1 MESRP
6 VSPHPWCTDART
18 PLSSLSQKPEVRTA
32 ASDTCH
38 NPDKPGVM
46 GDPQT
51 LQACSGLASAHPEK
65 RSDDAT
71 GLLSEADTFCRPS
84 GCGVLRAAAFAAN
97 PKPRPKKT
105 ASVIRRSKPHC
116 ANGPVRLGC
125 RRHEARRGHSRPLHA
140 TWKSCYSFLRFDSG
154 ALPCKRRHFGT
165 EHMRRGGG
173 VSRGGG
179 ELSARGPCSCVQ
191 V

>member
-1 MESRP
+1 MCSRKVGVESRP
-6 VSPHPWCTDART
+6 VSPHPWCTDARM

-38 NPDKPGVM
+38 NPAKPGVI

-51 LQACSGLASAHPEK
+51 LQGSSGLASAHPEK

-71 GLLSEADTFCRPS
+71 GLLSLADSFCRPS
-84 GCGVLRAAAFAAN
+84 GCGVLRLPLRTPIPD
-97 PKPRPKKT
+97 PKT
-105 ASVIRRSKPHC
+105 VSVTRKSKPHC

-125 RRHEARRGHSRPLHA
+125 RRHDARRGHSRPLHA
-140 TWKSCYSFLRFDSG
+140 TWKPCYSFLRFDSG
-154 ALPCKRRHFGT
+154 GLPCKRRHFGT
-165 EHMRRGGG
+165 VHMRRGGG

-179 ELSARGPCSCVQ
+179 VLSGRGPC
-191 V
+191 